1 MTSPRQITL
10 EDSRPMALDLAYDL
24 LGWSDA
30 IESEPISFED
40 YQERGEENR
49 AAA

>member
-1 MTSPRQITL
+1 MREIAL
-10 EDSRPMALDLAYDL
+10 EDQRPDALALAYDL

-30 IESEPISFED
+30 IESESITFED